1 MKRAEKTET
10 VAGLHAKFARAKTA
24 LLAEY
29 RGMTVAEMAALRGQ
43 LRKAAVELQVVKN
56 SLARRALEDQPY
68 RDGLATHL
76 HGPTAVAFGYED
88 PVAASRILTAY
99 RKTRPT
105 FTVKA
110 AMVEGRVITATEVAT
125 LAELP
130 ARDVLLGRLAGLLQA
145 PLGSLA
151 WLLQA
156 PVRALAGTLAAV
168 AAARERE
175 PGAPAGNG

>member
-1 MKRAEKTET
+1 
-10 VAGLHAKFARAKTA
+10 
-24 LLAEY
+24 
-29 RGMTVAEMAALRGQ
+29 
-43 LRKAAVELQVVKN
+43 
-56 SLARRALEDQPY
+56 
-68 RDGLATHL
+68 
-76 HGPTAVAFGYED
+76 VAFGYED

-125 LAELP
+125 LAALP

-156 PVRALAGTLAAV
+156 PVRALAAALAAV
-168 AAARERE
+168 AAARARE
-175 PGAPAGNG
+175 AGAPAGNG